1 MAPFKYVCREEH
13 EEDLTV
19 LVEAEL
25 DRRART
31 SYVTLG
37 GPRRWRVFV
46 KCSQGHENVFEGE
59 STTTI
64 QPLQ

>member
-1 MAPFKYVCREEH
+1 MAAFKYVCREKH
-13 EEDLTV
+13 KEDLTARV
-19 LVEAEL
+19 NAEL

-31 SYVTLG
+31 SYVTFG

-59 STTTI
+59 STTTLE
-64 QPLQ
+64 PLQ